1 MKDAFGSFLK
11 RLKPDRTL
19 LFTVLFLWI
28 KSYIVMRFFFD
39 LPLDNNKQEFILF
52 ISPLSSAIILAL
64 ITTIFFRKRRVLGLT
79 LMYAVATFL
88 LYANVVYYRFFDD
101 FITIPVLYQFKNFGD
116 LGGSATGLMQP
127 IDILLVAD
135 VVIYYFV
142 IKKLLKPAEK
152 MQGRLLFAGI
162 AAVLIFVNINLANDE
177 RPELLTRTFDREM
190 LVKFLGVYN
199 YHLYDLVM
207 HSKASAQRTFA
218 ESDDLTEVE
227 NYVQRNVNQP
237 GELFGAAKG
246 KNLIVLQL
254 ESLQSFTIDYKLHG
268 QEVTPFLNDLSK
280 NSFYFPNFYHQTGQ
294 GKTSD
299 FEFLLDNSLYPLSRG
314 AVFTTNAQ
322 NKYNSMT
329 NMLNEAGYDTAA
341 FHGNNRSFWNRDIM
355 YNTLGYDHF
364 FSERYYDVKPEE
376 SVNYGLKD
384 KPFFQQS
391 IPMMKDLQQP
401 FYAKFITLT
410 HHYPFT
416 LQEED
421 QTIEPATTGDGT
433 VDRYFQT
440 ARYLDESIKQMFEM
454 LKQQGLYEDS
464 VIVLVGDHYGISQN
478 HNRAMSEI
486 MGTEIDAYQHTKLQ
500 RVPFMIH
507 IPGMDGKKM
516 ETVSGQID
524 MKPTLLH
531 LLGVKTDDDI
541 QFGSDLFEKDRDE
554 LVVLRDGSFI
564 TDKYIYTNETCYDT
578 NTGEQINGEACEP
591 FIEKANLELELSDKV
606 IEGDLLRFL
615 EKKEEKDENINEMT
629 ENKQAN

>member
-1 MKDAFGSFLK
+1 MNDTFK
-11 RLKPDRTL
+11 RLLEGLKVDRTL
-19 LFTVLFLWI
+19 LFTVLLLWV
-28 KSYIVMRFFFD
+28 KSYLVMRFLFD

-52 ISPLSSAIILAL
+52 ISPLSSTIILAL
-64 ITTIFFRKRRVLGLT
+64 ITMTLFKRKKVLGLMI
-79 LMYAVATFL
+79 MYVVATL
-88 LYANVVYYRFFDD
+88 LLFANVVYYRFFED

-116 LGGSATGLMQP
+116 LGGSAKGLMQP
-127 IDILLVAD
+127 YDILLFIDIAV
-135 VVIYYFV
+135 YYVV
-142 IKKLLKPAEK
+142 IKKILKPAEK
-152 MQGRLLFAGI
+152 TRGRVLFATV
-162 AAVLIFVNINLANDE
+162 AAVLAFVNINLANDE

-199 YHLYDLVM
+199 YHMYDLVV

-227 NYVQRNVNQP
+227 NYVQRDVNQP

-246 KNLIVLQL
+246 KNLIILQV
-254 ESLQSFTIDYKLHG
+254 ESLQSFAIDYKLHG
-268 QEVTPFLNDLSK
+268 EEVTPFLNSLKK

-322 NKYNSMT
+322 NEYNSMT
-329 NMLNEAGYDTAA
+329 EMLKEKGYETAA
-341 FHGNNRSFWNRDIM
+341 LHGNNKSFWNRDIM
-355 YNTLGYDHF
+355 YKTLGYDHF
-364 FSERYYDVKPEE
+364 FSERNYEVTPEN

-384 KPFFQQS
+384 KPFFEQS
-391 IPMMKDLQQP
+391 IPMLKSMQQP

-416 LQEED
+416 LSEED

-440 ARYLDESIKQMFEM
+440 ARYLDESIQEMFTH
-454 LKQQGLYEDS
+454 LKEQGLYENS
-464 VIVLVGDHYGISQN
+464 VIMVVGDHYGISQN
-478 HNRAMSEI
+478 HNRAMKEI
-486 MGTEIDAYQHTKLQ
+486 MGTEINPYQHTKLQ
-500 RVPFMIH
+500 RVPMFIH
-507 IPGMDGKKM
+507 IPGMDGKVM
-516 ETVSGQID
+516 DTVSGQID

-531 LLGVKTDDDI
+531 LLGVETKGDI

-564 TDKYIYTNETCYDT
+564 TDKYLYAGDTCYDA
-578 NTGEQINGEACEP
+578 NTGEQIDSSMCEP
-591 FIEKANLELELSDKV
+591 IQEKAQHELELSDKV

-615 EKKEEKDENINEMT
+615 DRGKEGEGAEK
-629 ENKQAN
+629 ENKQIQ